1 LYSDLDNMQ
10 NTKQDHSVMCL
21 CSR

>member
-1 LYSDLDNMQ
+1 MQ